1 MIVSVLVTI
10 VNDSVLILL
19 IVILI
24 VKVIPKIENVITVL
38 ICARCNQYLAI
49 LLQLGLFFEFSSFFF
64 VEIVIFVGFNIRL
77 TFEKTKYTQICD

>member
-49 LLQLGLFFEFSSFFF
+49 LLQLGLFF
-64 VEIVIFVGFNIRL
+64 
-77 TFEKTKYTQICD
+77 